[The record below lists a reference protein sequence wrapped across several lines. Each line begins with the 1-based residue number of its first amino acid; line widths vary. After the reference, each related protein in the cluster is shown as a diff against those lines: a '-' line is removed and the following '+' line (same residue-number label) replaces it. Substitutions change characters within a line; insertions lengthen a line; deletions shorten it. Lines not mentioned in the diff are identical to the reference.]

1 MSTILHACQVYIYI
15 YIIIIIAC
23 IIVIIPHGLYTL
35 SPVNL
40 YTWCY
45 VIPANASNQSF
56 IKNVNCTVFMV
67 SYYLLKILNYS
78 LITIETNLGYHRNQ
92 LGLQVNWH
100 VTAITE
106 SSTTHI
112 IDPKNKCYK
121 RK

>member
-1 MSTILHACQVYIYI
+1 MPGIYIYI
-15 YIIIIIAC
+15 YYHYYC
-23 IIVIIPHGLYTL
+23 VIIPHGLYTL

-56 IKNVNCTVFMV
+56 IKNVNCRTVFMV

-78 LITIETNLGYHRNQ
+78 LITIETNSGYHRNQ

-112 IDPKNKCYK
+112 IESKN
-121 RK
+121 